1 MGARSR
7 KLFLALIL
15 TQVAHSI
22 EEYLFRL
29 YEVLLPARVISGY
42 ISSNLAVGFAIANT
56 ALIAFAFWCYFA
68 RVRSGHPAARS
79 WAWFWTILEAA
90 NGIAHL
96 LYVVARGGYFPGA
109 ATAPFL
115 LGFASWLG
123 TTLAKTDQGERVP
136 RL

>member
-7 KLFLALIL
+7 QLFLALIL

-29 YEVLLPARVISGY
+29 YEVLLPARVISGF

-68 RVRSGHPAARS
+68 RVRSGRPSARS

-109 ATAPFL
+109 ATAPLL
-115 LGFASWLG
+115 LGFAEWLG
-123 TTLAKTDQGERVP
+123 TTLAKTDQGERGP
-136 RL
+136 RV

>member
-15 TQVAHSI
+15 TQGVHSI
-22 EEYLFRL
+22 EEYLFGL

-68 RVRSGHPAARS
+68 RVRRAAPSARS

-90 NGIAHL
+90 NGTAHL
-96 LYVVARGGYFPGA
+96 LYAMARGGYFPGA

-115 LGFASWLG
+115 LGLAWWLG
-123 TTLAKTDQGERVP
+123 TTLAKTHEGERGP

>member
-22 EEYLFRL
+22 EEYLFGL

-68 RVRSGHPAARS
+68 RVRRAAPSARS
-79 WAWFWTILEAA
+79 WAWFWTILEGA
-90 NGIAHL
+90 NGTAHL
-96 LYVVARGGYFPGA
+96 LYAMARGGYVPGA
-109 ATAPFL
+109 ATAPLL
-115 LGFASWLG
+115 LGFAWWLG
-123 TTLAKTDQGERVP
+123 TTLAKTDEGERGP
-136 RL
+136 RP

>member
-7 KLFLALIL
+7 QLFLALIL

-29 YEVLLPARVISGY
+29 YEVLLPARVISGF

-68 RVRSGHPAARS
+68 RVRSVRPSARS

-90 NGIAHL
+90 NGTAHL
-96 LYVVARGGYFPGA
+96 LYVVARGEYVPGA
-109 ATAPFL
+109 ATAPLL
-115 LGFASWLG
+115 LGFAAWLG
-123 TTLAKTDQGERVP
+123 TTLVKTDQGQRGPRV
-136 RL
+136 